1 MRRLRSTDPA
11 VDLPIHR
18 WSHEH
23 DLVEEVGGDW
33 IRELLK
39 RREERDHSG
48 ERDLPAELR
57 AQLRAKRGS

>member
-1 MRRLRSTDPA
+1 MRRLRSTEPS

-23 DLVEEVGGDW
+23 DLVEDVGVDW

-39 RREERDHSG
+39 RREEREQSG
-48 ERDLPAELR
+48 RQNLPAELR
-57 AQLRAKRGS
+57 AQLRAKRDS